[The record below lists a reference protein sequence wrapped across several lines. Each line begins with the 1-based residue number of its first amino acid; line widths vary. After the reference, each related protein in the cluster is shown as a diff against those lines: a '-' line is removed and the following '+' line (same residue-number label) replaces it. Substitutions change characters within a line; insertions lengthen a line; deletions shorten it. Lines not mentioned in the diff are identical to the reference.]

1 MFLWILQTANK
12 NFHPSTTLIH
22 FMQLIQH
29 GRHMM
34 QMSYRR
40 HLHSW
45 VQPVREELTEIK
57 QSIIF
62 FLHYLIS
69 SHILPQFSIHAV
81 VLRNA
86 GLSALYH
93 LLSC

>member
-12 NFHPSTTLIH
+12 NFHSSTTLIH

-45 VQPVREELTEIK
+45 VQTVREELKEIK

-62 FLHYLIS
+62 FT
-69 SHILPQFSIHAV
+69 LP
-81 VLRNA
+81 
-86 GLSALYH
+86 H
-93 LLSC
+93 LEPHSPPIFYPCSGS